1 MIVTAN
7 QVGIDKL
14 KALGA
19 KLETANKIYLEVRD
33 VWFEFK
39 RNQKAK
45 KKTTRALYAA
55 KLREFYDK
63 RVAKQGLFATYVD
76 FRGFLNEN
84 PPYKT
89 VTKSSDGRDRQ
100 RSGFD
105 FDKRVAASL
114 TNDYLGTYTSA
125 GSRSAFDVIAIP
137 KRNGKTIFAQCKLNR
152 RLEQKDVK
160 ALAKFLAK
168 APAWAE
174 VRLYFEEDGQL
185 AYSKLSSE
193 KDLAWFATTSNKIR
207 TASKLKEPKIVIAT
221 TEEVVEAATTNVDI
235 RALMLRLK
243 WTGRVGLFQDF
254 YNEVSKLWPAIVGC
268 RYNLAKSKD
277 VDVKFQKLYKKYDMN
292 FGVQSYVVFK
302 VLRIKMFEPKVS
314 TPTSKLRDLHR
325 ELTGKTEY
333 TALKQMSSGAL
344 YICRTDK
351 TSEHE
356 IAHVIRVRGDKLE
369 LAFCRANGLISK
381 TEHTKLSV
389 FIKQLPKYASIRFY
403 FYVNG
408 KKIAYKDMKKNLD
421 WFTTQRGVELRGEK
435 V

>member
-14 KALGA
+14 KSLGA
-19 KLETANKIYLEVRD
+19 KLETANKIYIEVRD

-63 RVAKQGLFATYVD
+63 RIAKLGLFSTYVE
-76 FRGFLNEN
+76 FRSFLNEN
-84 PPYKT
+84 PPYRT
-89 VTKSSDGRDRQ
+89 VTKSSEGRDRQ

-114 TNDYLGTYTSA
+114 SLDYLGVYTSA

-137 KRNGKTIFAQCKLNR
+137 KKNGKTVFAQCKLNR

-185 AYSKLSSE
+185 AYSKLASE
-193 KDLAWFATTSNKIR
+193 RDLAWFATTSNKVR
-207 TASKLKEPKIVIAT
+207 TASKLKEPKIVIAA
-221 TEEVVEAATTNVDI
+221 TEEVVEASTSNVDI

-277 VDVKFQKLYKKYDMN
+277 VDTKFQKLYRKYASN

-302 VLRIKMFEPKVS
+302 LLRIKQFEPKIEVVR
-314 TPTSKLRDLHR
+314 TTNDLHR

-333 TALKQMSSGAL
+333 MAMKQMASGAL

-351 TSEHE
+351 TNEHE

-369 LAFCRANGLISK
+369 LAFCRASGLISK
-381 TEHTKLSV
+381 TEHTKLSA

-421 WFTTQRGVELRGEK
+421 WFTTQRGVELRADK